1 MKTILINNIYL
12 MKYSKTILLLFSLVT
27 FQSCTNLIS
36 YQMTKPMK
44 TATMKSIKLND
55 LELYYYTLGNKSNPP
70 VVFLHGILA
79 FTEVYKK
86 FLISLSKDYFIIGI
100 DLPGHGRSS
109 SISYPY
115 DINDISRDVIKLTE
129 RLDLKQFYMIGHSMG
144 GFITLSICKEYPNK
158 IIKAVSIASLYN
170 VDGIKFDNKKYD
182 FLSKDGFRRNTVS
195 HKNYILKLFNHAY
208 LRINEE
214 EKFSKTKDIIEYYK
228 KDLYPQFSE
237 QQIHSIETPIMIVLA
252 EKDRL
257 IKQEHSKKM
266 AKLLKNGLL
275 LSVPN
280 ANHSSVLGKRK
291 NINFLTEKINQFFE
305 L

>member
-1 MKTILINNIYL
+1 
-12 MKYSKTILLLFSLVT
+12 
-27 FQSCTNLIS
+27 
-36 YQMTKPMK
+36 
-44 TATMKSIKLND
+44 
-55 LELYYYTLGNKSNPP
+55 
-70 VVFLHGILA
+70 
-79 FTEVYKK
+79 
-86 FLISLSKDYFIIGI
+86 
-100 DLPGHGRSS
+100 
-109 SISYPY
+109 
-115 DINDISRDVIKLTE
+115 
-129 RLDLKQFYMIGHSMG
+129 MIGHSMG

-158 IIKAVSIASLYN
+158 IIKAVSIASLYHA
-170 VDGIKFDNKKYD
+170 DGIKFDNKKYD